1 VRLHVQAFELV
12 RDSDIE
18 LRIRLFVADW
28 PRFQD
33 TCKKWS
39 QGQLERER
47 LGVEGEGQYVHV
59 QDVLAET
66 SDVLAHVG
74 AEARQHGFEVFISP
88 HYFYPTDKGRSA
100 HIRLAFTVPCR
111 SNKGRARVRR

>member
-1 VRLHVQAFELV
+1 MIPLPGRGII
-12 RDSDIE
+12 DP
-18 LRIRLFVADW
+18 DW

-47 LGVEGEGQYVHV
+47 LGVEGEGQYVDV

-74 AEARQHGFEVFISP
+74 AEARQHVFEVFISP

>member
-1 VRLHVQAFELV
+1 MGECRSDAGLDVARVLEPDPADA
-12 RDSDIE
+12 DSFGHGREI
-18 LRIRLFVADW
+18 RILGTWWMEPVHAEE
-28 PRFQD
+28 D
-33 TCKKWS
+33 TYKKWS

-74 AEARQHGFEVFISP
+74 AEARHQTGC
-88 HYFYPTDKGRSA
+88 A
-100 HIRLAFTVPCR
+100 NRLR
-111 SNKGRARVRR
+111 HLSGGNM

>member
-1 VRLHVQAFELV
+1 MIPLPGRGII
-12 RDSDIE
+12 DP
-18 LRIRLFVADW
+18 DW

-39 QGQLERER
+39 QGQPERER

-74 AEARQHGFEVFISP
+74 AETRHQVTGWPSSAMAASASVMSARPCHVG
-88 HYFYPTDKGRSA
+88 GG
-100 HIRLAFTVPCR
+100 LAVTVL
-111 SNKGRARVRR
+111 